1 MKDIPPIYF
10 YIPQSDF
17 PAGGVPENADLDWSG
32 FQEAMRDVTF
42 GNSVYC
48 WTLQTYLYL
57 KSAGFSCRLTETIPD
72 KGIIIAHRSSIPFN
86 LRPKLKLFLISIKA
100 DHDQHPYANL
110 QIVQNHQ
117 DANSIGNSYY
127 IPLWSQPGLISRH
140 PARGD
145 KFENIAYFGIEKNLA
160 SEFKDPSWSKQLEA
174 LGLRWQIV
182 SQDRWNDYGDIDAV
196 VAVRSFENQEVYK
209 YKPATKLYN
218 SWLGCVPA
226 VLGCDSAFRN
236 ERRSEL
242 DYLEVASVSDTIEA
256 LKRLRDN
263 KALREAMVKN
273 GIERAEVFSSE
284 NLVIR
289 WRNFLT
295 NVAIPAYYR
304 WCNSG
309 WQQKLYLA
317 KHYLTVQEN
326 NLKPNAVY
334 PHDQDTVNNDHIGV
348 KDSAIVST
356 MQMYR
361 QVRKLV
367 LK

>member
-1 MKDIPPIYF
+1 MKNIPPIYF

-17 PAGGVPENADLDWSG
+17 PTGGVPENADLNWSG
-32 FQEAMRDVTF
+32 FQEAMRNPTF

-57 KSAGFSCRLTETIPD
+57 KTAGFLCQLTGTIPD
-72 KGIIIAHRSSIPFN
+72 EGILIAHRSSIPFN
-86 LRPKLKLFLISIKA
+86 LRPKPKLFLISIKA
-100 DHDQHPYANL
+100 DHDQHPYAQL
-110 QIVQNHQ
+110 QIVQNNQ

-127 IPLWSQPGLISRH
+127 IPLWSQPGLIPRER
-140 PARGD
+140 ARGD

-160 SEFKDPSWSKQLEA
+160 PELKDPSWSKQLGT
-174 LGLRWQIV
+174 LDLCWQIV
-182 SQDRWNDYGDIDAV
+182 SQNRWHNYSDIDAV
-196 VAVRSFENQEVYK
+196 VAVRSFENQEYK

-226 VLGCDSAFRN
+226 IVGCDSAFRN

-242 DYLEVASVSDTIEA
+242 DYLEVASVEDTIEA

-263 KALREAMVKN
+263 KELREAMVKN
-273 GIERAEVFSSE
+273 GIERVEVFSAE

-295 NVAIPAYYR
+295 DVAIPAYYR
-304 WCNSG
+304 WCDSG
-309 WQQKLYLA
+309 LQQKLYLA
-317 KHYLTVQEN
+317 KQYLTVQEN
-326 NLKPNAVY
+326 NLKPNPVY
-334 PHDQDTVNNDHIGV
+334 PHDQDIVNNDHIGV
-348 KDSAIVST
+348 QDSAIVST

-361 QVRKLV
+361 KVRKLV
-367 LK
+367 SK